1 MIEMIIKL
9 SLIIIVAA
17 FIVGVILFFFIG
29 TPYYLSRIA
38 KILENKRGE
47 ENGKIH

>member
-17 FIVGVILFFFIG
+17 FIVGVILFFLIG
-29 TPYYLSRIA
+29 TPYYLSRIV
-38 KILENKRGE
+38 KILERKEGNKR
-47 ENGKIH
+47 